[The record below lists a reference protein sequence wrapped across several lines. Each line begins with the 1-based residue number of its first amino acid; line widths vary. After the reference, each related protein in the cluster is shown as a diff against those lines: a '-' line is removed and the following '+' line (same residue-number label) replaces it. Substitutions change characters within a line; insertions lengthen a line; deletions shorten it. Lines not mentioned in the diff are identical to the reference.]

1 MQYSKKPYRHKHNI
15 DNLAGILN
23 ISEEKKEDLK
33 KLIFKSN
40 INSAWKTSIEDVYK
54 DAAESVLKNTN
65 SVAYFKDKE
74 TGDKTFVV
82 YVANSLIYSDLD
94 SKQEFIKLSLQGQ
107 GFTIDKF
114 KIYISKFEMAKRF
127 PFREKN

>member
-40 INSAWKTSIEDVYK
+40 INFKFINR
-54 DAAESVLKNTN
+54 ESLT
-65 SVAYFKDKE
+65 
-74 TGDKTFVV
+74 
-82 YVANSLIYSDLD
+82 L
-94 SKQEFIKLSLQGQ
+94 
-107 GFTIDKF
+107 
-114 KIYISKFEMAKRF
+114 
-127 PFREKN
+127 